1 MLEWKGWNLLS
12 SWLDQLVDIM
22 DLTIDISNSVDNVAD
37 RVLDVIG
44 ETSPS
49 ELLELLLLSD
59 VSHLIKDIS

>member
-1 MLEWKGWNLLS
+1 MLDWKGWKLVS
-12 SWLDQLVDIM
+12 SLFDQLVDIN
-22 DLTIDISNSVDNVAD
+22 DLTIDISNSVDNLAD